1 MACKL
6 VAFLASFYTSQN
18 GDSTFWVWE
27 TQFPD
32 GCYDLILRES
42 FFICSI
48 SFCLAFTGTYEL
60 DLWDS

>member
-32 GCYDLILRES
+32 GCDDLILRENFLS
-42 FFICSI
+42 APFPF
-48 SFCLAFTGTYEL
+48 A
-60 DLWDS
+60 